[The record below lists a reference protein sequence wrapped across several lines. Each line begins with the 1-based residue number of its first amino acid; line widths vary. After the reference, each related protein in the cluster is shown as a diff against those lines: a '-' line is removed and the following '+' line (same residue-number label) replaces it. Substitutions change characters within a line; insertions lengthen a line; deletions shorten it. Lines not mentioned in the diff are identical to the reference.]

1 MNQTQKLI
9 FIKTGET
16 PINMSFDFKAYL
28 KNNPLL
34 TETGFEKNVWF
45 NLTPEEQSEFADEI
59 FDLISNAYAPIGG
72 NPNYKSPDDVVG
84 AEGDAKYMVINL
96 DDDDDFDA
104 VKVSKSR
111 GAGIKSVAMG
121 HDNSQP
127 AKSAVINITAI
138 MLKEPGN
145 YIEVSGKL
153 KDILQS
159 KGVPIVTDKETIQ
172 QLLKGKDIE
181 MNDDG
186 TYTRYIGGEKHTK
199 TIMGNPL

>member
-1 MNQTQKLI
+1 
-9 FIKTGET
+9 
-16 PINMSFDFKAYL
+16 MSFDYREYL

-45 NLTPEEQSEFADEI
+45 TLTPDEQDEFAEEI
-59 FDLISNAYAPIGG
+59 FDLISTAYAPIGG

-84 AEGDAKYMVINL
+84 AEGDASYMVINL

-111 GAGIKSVAMG
+111 GSGTKSVAMG
-121 HDNSQP
+121 HDNSP
-127 AKSAVINITAI
+127 AAKSAVIGITAV
-138 MLKEPGN
+138 MLQEPGN

-159 KGVPIVTDKETIQ
+159 KGVPIVTDKETIEKVM
-172 QLLKGKDIE
+172 KGKEIE

-199 TIMGNPL
+199 TLMGNPL